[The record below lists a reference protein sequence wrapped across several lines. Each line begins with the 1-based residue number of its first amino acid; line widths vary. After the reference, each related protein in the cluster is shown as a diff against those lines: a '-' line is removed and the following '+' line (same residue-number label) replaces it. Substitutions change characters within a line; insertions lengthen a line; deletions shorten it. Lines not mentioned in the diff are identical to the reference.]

1 MKKVNLGIIGLGS
14 IGSLHLNNSL
24 KLSNANLIA
33 VSDVSKKALTAA
45 KIAGVKKTYAD
56 YEQLLADEEID
67 AVIIALPN
75 HFHLQ
80 CASKAAEKKKHI
92 FLEKPI
98 ARDVAEAKEIVSVAQ
113 RNSVKL
119 MIGYSLRFTPRFREL
134 KEKIE
139 SGCLG
144 DIEAANAVFIGPGP
158 FYERALDNAP
168 MPVPEWWFNKT
179 LTGGGVLMDL
189 GSHVINLLRW
199 YFGEI
204 TDIRSQLSHR
214 FNMDFEDSATCLA
227 KFSSGTTAG
236 IQVGWFSQELQQK
249 VELFGTAAHA
259 GGGQRVSKSNPLVTA
274 ARKLLT
280 GNSSIQSPHFAEI
293 NYFVNCILN
302 DSNPSPTALD
312 GLKDMEAISLA
323 YKNEIRLL

>member
-14 IGSLHLNNSL
+14 MGSLHLNNCL
-24 KLSNANLIA
+24 KLSNANLVA

-56 YEQLLADEEID
+56 YEKLLADEEID

-80 CASKAAEKKKHI
+80 CASKAADKKKHI

-98 ARDVAEAKEIVSVAQ
+98 ARDVSEARKIVSVSH

-119 MIGYSLRFTPRFREL
+119 MMGYLLRFDPIFRGI

-144 DIEAANAVFIGPGP
+144 DIEGAYAVNIGTGP
-158 FYERALDNAP
+158 FFERAIDNAP
-168 MPVPEWWFNKT
+168 VPIPEWWFNKT

-189 GSHVINLLRW
+189 GSHMINLLRW

-227 KFSSGTTAG
+227 KFSSGTTAE
-236 IQVGWFSQELQQK
+236 IRLGWFSQEYQLK
-249 VELFGTAAHA
+249 VELLGTASHA
-259 GGGQRVSKSNPLVTA
+259 EARPVSKSNPLINA
-274 ARKLLT
+274 ARKLLI
-280 GNSSIQSPHFAEI
+280 GNSSNQSPHFTEI

-302 DSNPSPTALD
+302 DSNPSPSAID

-323 YKNEIRLL
+323 YRNEMRML